1 MIKEIYENDLGIM
14 EGTFYSE
21 LFGYDIQVRYAKNI
35 PLEYIEKNIQYFN
48 NLESE
53 FVLHICD
60 ALKRYYEFYKAEYPD
75 LCEECEETQGNVL
88 KDFEEDPRSILRYV
102 HIGTYKFDEYDI
114 GNEDIPVLNLR
125 GDCAW
130 SGDKGVTIVAKNNQ
144 LLYVGTWKDLNVW
157 DDREE
162 SRLEK
167 MFNYAK
173 PKEI

>member
-1 MIKEIYENDLGIM
+1 MIKDIYENDLGTM

-21 LFGYDIQVRYAKNI
+21 LFGYDLQVRYAKNI
-35 PLEYIEKNIQYFN
+35 PLEYIEKNIQHFN

-53 FVLHICD
+53 FVLNICD
-60 ALKRYYEFYKAEYPD
+60 ALKRYYQFYKAEYPD
-75 LCEECEETQGNVL
+75 LCEECEEIQGNVL

-102 HIGTYKFDEYDI
+102 RIGTYKFDEYDI

-130 SGDKGVTIVAKNNQ
+130 SGDKGITIVAKNNQ

-167 MFNYAK
+167 MFNFAI

>member
-1 MIKEIYENDLGIM
+1 MIKERYENDLGTM

-21 LFGYDIQVRYAKNI
+21 LFGYDLQVRYAKNI

-48 NLESE
+48 NLEPE
-53 FVLHICD
+53 FVLNICD
-60 ALKRYYEFYKAEYPD
+60 ALKRYYEFYNAEYPD
-75 LCEECEETQGNVL
+75 LCEECEEIQGNVL

-102 HIGTYKFDEYDI
+102 RIGTYKFDEYDI

-130 SGDKGVTIVAKNNQ
+130 SGDKGITIVAKNNQ

-173 PKEI
+173 PKEL

>member
-21 LFGYDIQVRYAKNI
+21 LFGYDLHVRYAKNI

>member
-1 MIKEIYENDLGIM
+1 MIKDIYENDLGTM

-21 LFGYDIQVRYAKNI
+21 LFGYDLQVRYAKNI
-35 PLEYIEKNIQYFN
+35 PLEYIEKNIQHFN

-53 FVLHICD
+53 FVLNICD
-60 ALKRYYEFYKAEYPD
+60 ALKRYYQFYKAEYPD
-75 LCEECEETQGNVL
+75 LCEECEEIQGNVL
-88 KDFEEDPRSILRYV
+88 KDFEEDPKSILRYV
-102 HIGTYKFDEYDI
+102 RIGTYKFDEYDI

-130 SGDKGVTIVAKNNQ
+130 SGDKGITIVAKNNQ

-167 MFNYAK
+167 MFNFAI